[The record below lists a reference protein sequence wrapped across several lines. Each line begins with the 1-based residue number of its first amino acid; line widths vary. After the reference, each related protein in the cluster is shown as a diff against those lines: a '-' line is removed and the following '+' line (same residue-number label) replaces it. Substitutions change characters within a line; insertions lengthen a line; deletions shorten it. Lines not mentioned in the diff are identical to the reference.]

1 MVKNKLSEFTRAW
14 LENRALNFVG
24 YNYSKREPLKMGELD
39 LRPISIKHQYK
50 RIRCCIYS
58 VETVFNV
65 VGKFQLGL

>member
-1 MVKNKLSEFTRAW
+1 MEKTLSEVYKSMIGNDW
-14 LENRALNFVG
+14 ALNFVG